1 MLDSL
6 DVMKRLD
13 TRDVL
18 GMIAAI
24 PDHLEEGL
32 RLGRATEAK
41 EAGFDDIAICAMGG
55 SAIGGDLVSHW
66 VSETT
71 DIPCRVVRSYH
82 LPASVGRSTLVI
94 AVSYSGNT
102 EETLSM
108 VDEAVSR
115 GSDVTT
121 VSSGGRIREIA
132 AEAAVPHCEI
142 SPNLLP
148 RATIGYI
155 VGAIAG
161 ILESRAALDADS
173 EVLDSAAVLRNVAA
187 DCCPEVETSANPAKK
202 LAHELHGTV
211 PVVVGYGL
219 SSPIAKRWANQ
230 FNENAKMIA
239 FGSELPEMNHNGIVG
254 WMGDG
259 RSSGFSMVFLDHDL
273 ADERMN
279 RRVEATK
286 AMVSERVRVFSSH
299 STGTSLLGR
308 MFSLVAVGDYASVYS
323 AFLRK
328 EDPSTTVPIETL
340 KRVLSKKGGGA

>member
-6 DVMKRLD
+6 DLMEQLD

-18 GMIAAI
+18 DMVAGL
-24 PDHLEEGL
+24 PDHLSEGL
-32 RLGRATEAK
+32 RLGRATGAEST
-41 EAGFDDIAICAMGG
+41 GFDSVVLCAMGG

-71 DIPCRVVRSYH
+71 DIPCRVVRAYH
-82 LPASVGRSTLVI
+82 LPSFVGKRTLVI

-108 VDEAVSR
+108 VEEAVSK
-115 GSDVTT
+115 GADVTT
-121 VSSGGRIREIA
+121 VSSGGKIEEIA
-132 AEAAVPHCEI
+132 ADASAPHCRI
-142 SPNLLP
+142 PPDLLP
-148 RATIGYI
+148 RATIGYV
-155 VGAIAG
+155 VGAITG
-161 ILESRAALDADS
+161 ILQSKKVLEAESDVSDS
-173 EVLDSAAVLRNVAA
+173 ISVLRKVIA
-187 DCCPEVETSANPAKK
+187 DCGPGTDTSSNPAKK

-211 PVVVGYGL
+211 PVIVGYGL

-230 FNENAKMIA
+230 LNENAKMIA

-259 RSSGFSMVFLDHDL
+259 RSSGFSMVFLDHDTL
-273 ADERMN
+273 DERME

-286 AMVSERVRVFSSH
+286 AMVSGRLRVFSSR
-299 STGTSLLGR
+299 SIGASLLGN
-308 MFSLVAVGDYASVYS
+308 MFSLVAVGDYVSVYS

-328 EDPSTTVPIETL
+328 EDPSTTMPIEEL
-340 KRVLSKKGGGA
+340 KRILSRKGNRA

>member
-18 GMIAAI
+18 GMIAGI
-24 PDHLEEGL
+24 PDHLEQGR
-32 RLGRATEAK
+32 RLGRAMEAR
-41 EAGFDDIAICAMGG
+41 GTVFDDIVICAMGG

-71 DIPCRVVRSYH
+71 DLPCRVVRAYH

-108 VDEAVSR
+108 VDEAVSK
-115 GSDVTT
+115 GADVTT
-121 VSSGGRIREIA
+121 VSSGGKLGEIA
-132 AEAAVPHCEI
+132 AEASVPHCEI
-142 SPNLLP
+142 PPDLLP

-161 ILESRAALDADS
+161 ILESRDALDAESD
-173 EVLDSAAVLRNVAA
+173 VLDSVAVLRNVIA
-187 DCCPEVETSANPAKK
+187 DCGSDVKTSANPAKK

-259 RSSGFSMVFLDHDL
+259 RSSGFSMVFLDHDMV
-273 ADERMN
+273 DERMS

-286 AMVSERVRVFSSH
+286 AMVSERVRVFSSQ
-299 STGTSLLGR
+299 STGASLLGR

-328 EDPSTTVPIETL
+328 EDPSTTVPIEAL
-340 KRVLSKKGGGA
+340 KKVLSKKGNGV